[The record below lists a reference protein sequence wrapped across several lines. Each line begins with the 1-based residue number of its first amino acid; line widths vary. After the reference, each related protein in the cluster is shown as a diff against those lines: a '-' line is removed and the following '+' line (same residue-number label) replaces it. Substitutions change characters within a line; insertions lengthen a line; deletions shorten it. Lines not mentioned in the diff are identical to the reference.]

1 MPSLPALLDRLLHL
15 GEKTLDAAAA
25 ENWTRV
31 AALVE
36 QRAEVAEQLAAPAP
50 QSASKDLSPAE
61 RRAKADALAD
71 QNERLGALLRERREA
86 LKTELARIGEIRQA
100 QDSYRA
106 SPPRDGVLP
115 DELAG

>member
-1 MPSLPALLDRLLHL
+1 MPSLPALLDRLLRL
-15 GEKTLDAAAA
+15 GEQTLDAAAA

-36 QRAEVAEQLAAPAP
+36 QRAEVAKQLAAPAP
-50 QSASKDLSPAE
+50 QSASKDLSPSE

-71 QNERLGALLRERREA
+71 QNKRLGALLRERREA
-86 LKTELARIGEIRQA
+86 LKTELAQIGEIRQA
-100 QDSYRA
+100 QNSYQA

-115 DELAG
+115 DKLAG